1 MLKGSDLFQDI
12 YHDQVGKLI
21 LRLNQMT
28 SWTKEKHALSNQLL
42 KLLDKK
48 GYVRGSGDRS
58 DYRLHGGTGKSFI
71 YKVPHNKK
79 GALSQFRGEFVRIV
93 CIGTHRFDSIF
104 CFKPIKKSIIDS
116 YLMTRKISIVA
127 SREGSG
133 MTSSWEEYLCLTYGD
148 IQPYKVFEGRYLG
161 LAEKEDYFDEELED
175 YDIPEFING
184 EVVTGVEDDYI
195 VGGELSYDSNDEAVE
210 FTYLGQEN
218 LNKWLTD
225 MKWDYCSDKLKE
237 SFFDFHKIT

>member
-1 MLKGSDLFQDI
+1 MLKGSELFQDI

-42 KLLDKK
+42 KLLDKN
-48 GYVRGSGDRS
+48 GYVRGSGDRR
-58 DYRLHGGTGKSFI
+58 DYRLHGGTGRSFI
-71 YKVPHNKK
+71 YKVPQNKK

-93 CIGTHRFDSIF
+93 CIGTHRFESIF

-116 YLMTRKISIVA
+116 YFMSRKISVVA

-133 MTSSWEEYLCLTYGD
+133 MTSSWQEYLCLTYGD
-148 IQPYKVFEGRYLG
+148 TKPYKVFEGRYMG

-175 YDIPEFING
+175 YDIPEFIDG
-184 EVVTGVEDDYI
+184 EIVTGVEDDYI
-195 VGGELSYDSNDEAVE
+195 VGGELAYDSDEQAME
-210 FTYLGQEN
+210 FIYLLDIN
-218 LNKWLTD
+218 LVNWLSEMQWDFCTD
-225 MKWDYCSDKLKE
+225 ELRQAYFNFLK
-237 SFFDFHKIT
+237 